1 MLTVAFMRWVSK
13 ARGAT
18 ALAAILFAIVAL
30 PAQAATNDPLVD
42 QQWGLT
48 AIGAQQVWG
57 ISTGVGVLIAVL
69 DSGTGPH
76 PDLDA
81 NLNPGTTISNLIEA
95 AGADDVDADGHGTHV
110 SGIIAAVANNSIGV
124 TGVAPGARLLAIRV
138 LDSRGSGD
146 SRDVARGVRIAVD
159 AGAKVI
165 NLSLGGLTESTAL
178 TKAIQYAVDHD
189 VLVIAAAGNGGE
201 TAALTWPAS
210 GDNTIA
216 VTAVDRNNNVASFA
230 QRGEYIDISAP
241 GVSIISTKIS
251 GYACPTS
258 TSAGA
263 VTSGYGCHSGSS
275 MAAAFV
281 SGAAALLFAAQPGVT
296 AAQVRTIL
304 MTTATDIGALGRDTT
319 FGVGLVNL
327 PSAFAALALMFPKM
341 QEVAIATSGRVN
353 SLASSSTQ
361 PSTLAP
367 QYQWYRCSEAGA
379 KQALLP
385 TGCSAIA
392 AATAETYKVTAKDL
406 RLFLRLGVTI
416 ATTTSFS
423 AATTKVV
430 GVWLKG
436 DTVVAGASYSLA
448 NIISSPSKGT
458 RSIRVVAGQ
467 CSVNG
472 TTVRIKNVASSCKF
486 RVSISARAPFPA
498 LGFTATLKVAS

>member
-1 MLTVAFMRWVSK
+1 MLTAAFMRWVSK

-30 PAQAATNDPLVD
+30 PAHAAINDPLAD
-42 QQWGLT
+42 QQWGLS

-57 ISTGVGVLIAVL
+57 ISTGVGIIVAVL

-81 NLNPGTTISNLIEA
+81 NLNPGTTISNLIEV
-95 AGADDVDADGHGTHV
+95 AGAADIDTDSHGTHV
-110 SGIIAAVANNSIGV
+110 AGIIAAVANNSIGV
-124 TGVAPGARLLAIRV
+124 TGVAPGARLIAIRV

-146 SRDVARGVRIAVD
+146 SRDVARGVRMAVD

-165 NLSLGGLTESTAL
+165 NLSLGGISESKILTE
-178 TKAIQYAVDHD
+178 AIQYAVDRD

-201 TAALTWPAS
+201 AAAPTWPAS
-210 GDNTIA
+210 GDTTIA
-216 VTAVDRNNNVASFA
+216 VTAVDRNNNVASFD

-241 GVSIISTKIS
+241 GVNIISTKTS
-251 GYACPTS
+251 GFTCPTG
-258 TSAGA
+258 AGA
-263 VTSGYGCHSGSS
+263 VTSGYGCASGSS

-281 SGAAALLFAAQPGVT
+281 SGSAALLFAAHLGVT

-304 MTTATDIGALGRDTT
+304 LTTATDIGALGRDTT

-341 QEVAIATSGRVN
+341 QEVLIYSSGRVN

-385 TGCSAIA
+385 TGCAAIA
-392 AATAETYKVTAKDL
+392 AATAATYKITVKDL
-406 RLFLRLGVTI
+406 RLFSRLGVTV
-416 ATTTSFS
+416 ANTTSFS

-430 GVWLKG
+430 GVWRRG

-458 RSIRVVAGQ
+458 RTIRVVAGQ
-467 CSVNG
+467 CSVYG
-472 TTVRIKNVASSCKF
+472 TTLRIKNVASSCGI

-498 LGFTATLKVAS
+498 LGFTTTLKVAS